1 MSASSK
7 SPTMRETSTDYTHPY
22 RPRPVAAINRLA
34 GLLGSEGGRLD
45 AHAMV
50 RAAEKQTGLTDFGPE
65 FDVRPLEKLCESVAN
80 EARLTPVGLAITRG
94 RLTSIMA
101 NRLRAEQLFK
111 DHPEILAH
119 EPTAPVVI
127 AGLQRTGTT
136 MLHRLLSAAPALRGL
151 SSYEVLDPVPPS
163 ARRTKLL
170 GRDPRLL
177 QAKLAER
184 ALAYL
189 APDFF
194 AIHPVEAE
202 SPEEEV
208 MLLDYSFLSTVPEA
222 TLRVPSFS
230 RWLEEQDQGPAYR
243 YLRRLLKLLAWR
255 RPEGR
260 WVLKTPHHL
269 EWFDTLL
276 EVFPD
281 AKIVH
286 THRDPLQTTASFCSM
301 ITHGRGVFSD
311 SVDPLEVGRD
321 WSDKVVRMITR
332 AMDARDR
339 HDPSHFLDVSYYDVM
354 SDPMAQIARI
364 YAFAGLDFDAATR
377 AAMEAAR
384 KSSPQHRYGKH
395 RYRLESFGLEAESL
409 NARFAP
415 YRERFAIP
423 REDRR

>member
-1 MSASSK
+1 MTK
-7 SPTMRETSTDYTHPY
+7 PTRETSTDYRHPY
-22 RPRPVAAINRLA
+22 RPPPVAALNRVA
-34 GLLGSEGGRLD
+34 ALLGRDEGKLD
-45 AHAMV
+45 ADAMV
-50 RAAEKQTGLTDFGPE
+50 RGAQKSAGLSDFGPE
-65 FDVRPLEKLCESVAN
+65 FDIRPLERLCESVAA
-80 EARLTPVGLAITRG
+80 EAHLTPVGLAITRG
-94 RLTSIMA
+94 RLMA
-101 NRLRAEQLFK
+101 ILVNRLRAEELFK
-111 DHPEILAH
+111 QHPEILLH
-119 EPTAPVVI
+119 EPTSPIVI

-136 MLHRLLSAAPALRGL
+136 MLHRLLSADPRLRAL

-208 MLLDYSFLSTVPEA
+208 MLLDYTFLSTVPEA
-222 TLRVPSFS
+222 TLRVPGFS
-230 RWLEEQDQGPAYR
+230 RWLEDQDQGPAYR
-243 YLRRLLKLLAWR
+243 YLRRLLKLLAWKGHG
-255 RPEGR
+255 ER

-281 AKIVH
+281 AKIVQ

-301 ITHGRGVFSD
+301 VTHGRGVFSD
-311 SVDPLEVGRD
+311 QVDPLEVGRD
-321 WSDKVVRMITR
+321 WTDKVVRMITR
-332 AMDARDR
+332 ATEARER
-339 HDPSHFLDVSYYDVM
+339 HDASHFIDVSYYDLM
-354 SDPMAQIARI
+354 KDPLKQMERI
-364 YAFAGLDFDAATR
+364 YVFAEQPFDETTR
-377 AAMEAAR
+377 ANIRASHE
-384 KSSPQHRYGKH
+384 SSPQHRYGKH
-395 RYRLESFGLEAESL
+395 VYKLESFGLEAEAL
-409 NARFAP
+409 NARFAS
-415 YRERFAIP
+415 YRERYQIP